1 MSKRA
6 NRYKQLAE
14 RAGPIITPVIV
25 TADVI
30 LVATGVVRASCGP
43 PRTACPS

>member
-6 NRYKQLAE
+6 DRYKQLAE

-25 TADVI
+25 TV
-30 LVATGVVRASCGP
+30 LSS
-43 PRTACPS
+43 PST